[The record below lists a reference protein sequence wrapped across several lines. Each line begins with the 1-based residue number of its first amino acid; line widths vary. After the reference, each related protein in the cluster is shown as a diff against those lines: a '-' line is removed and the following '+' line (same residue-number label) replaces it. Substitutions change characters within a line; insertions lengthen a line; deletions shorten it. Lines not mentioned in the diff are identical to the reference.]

1 MPHLDFFVEF
11 KHFLRVRLEETS
23 VLIGRGQDCDVQL
36 PDLRVSRQHARITF
50 RDDESYWIENL
61 SANGTRHNAVML
73 NGEARL
79 KPGDRMYVADYAIVY
94 QPDDAPSEVR
104 GADDETVSPV

>member
-23 VLIGRGQDCDVQL
+23 LLIGRGQDCDVQL
-36 PDLRVSRQHARITF
+36 PDLRVSRQHAKIIF
-50 RDDESYWIENL
+50 GDDECYWIENL
-61 SANGTRHNAVML
+61 SSNGTRHNAVML
-73 NGEARL
+73 NGNARL
-79 KPGDRMYVADYAIVY
+79 ESGDRMYIGDYVIVY
-94 QPDDAPSEVR
+94 QPDDTPSVVR